1 MEYKGFKASIKEA
14 ERLTGDYVH
23 SLPPGDSIP
32 VYHSD
37 SFLKYPEN
45 WMKGPGVFVIPVKPN
60 KGLWFDWTMNDSNNT
75 AILPTVKG
83 CNPITGLQTSGFFLE
98 RYDNKCPK
106 HGCNFEADRYCP
118 ECNYK
123 WAPQNY
129 VCAPNTLWWDGFRAD
144 DGTVRQF
151 FFTEEM
157 MRDIATAMIGKE
169 NTVPAFGFAFYSPK
183 ERRPEIKTEPRH
195 TYNLLYIK
203 QVFDPSNIYYF
214 APSNN
219 INSTLGSTLNS
230 VDFSSIKGV
239 KGISGSSGKSG
250 FRSIKKIKK
259 YSSSDHIRG
268 AGFGD
273 HINLCSSNLN
283 ESAPVLFAQPD
294 NSEIKLS
301 CDSVNEEY
309 NSSSYPDKTNFVPEK
324 EVAVGAGA
332 KIRQSLN
339 QDNYPLDSW
348 KDKPDAVMTLY
359 FVFQSEFEKMAAGG
373 LKDVEGRKEGM
384 LEGLPVG

>member
-1 MEYKGFKASIKEA
+1 MSYNTIMEYKGFKASIKEA
-14 ERLTGDYVH
+14 ERLTGDYTH
-23 SLPPGDSIP
+23 NLPPGNSIP
-32 VYHSD
+32 VYHSEA
-37 SFLKYPEN
+37 FLKYPEN

-118 ECNYK
+118 ECDYK

-129 VCAPNTLWWDGFRAD
+129 ICSPNTLWWDGFRTD

-183 ERRPEIKTEPRH
+183 ERRPEVKIEERH
-195 TYNLLYIK
+195 TYGLYDIKDLGSIYHYVSPTYYPLFENSAKSLNIDVSVSKSLNASNTSKSIRSNKFKTNSNNLAYKSSFNESSAKSEDMHTIYLSSA
-203 QVFDPSNIYYF
+203 SNISDGGMDEE
-214 APSNN
+214 PTDS
-219 INSTLGSTLNS
+219 IS
-230 VDFSSIKGV
+230 FSQT
-239 KGISGSSGKSG
+239 
-250 FRSIKKIKK
+250 
-259 YSSSDHIRG
+259 D
-268 AGFGD
+268 
-273 HINLCSSNLN
+273 
-283 ESAPVLFAQPD
+283 
-294 NSEIKLS
+294 
-301 CDSVNEEY
+301 
-309 NSSSYPDKTNFVPEK
+309 FVPEK

-339 QDNYPLDSW
+339 KDSYPLESW
-348 KDKPDAVMTLY
+348 KEKPDAVMTLY

-373 LKDVEGRKEGM
+373 IKNFEGKKEGM
-384 LEGLPVG
+384 LNGLPVG